1 MSSKPRFKY
10 DKSNMLKAIEAVKS
24 GIINPFKAS
33 QQFNVPRSTL
43 RKIIDVKTSI
53 DVRMGP
59 PPTLNLNYEGLLV
72 YYIIAVAKR
81 GFPIVKYDLVTS
93 VSRLVKDLDIPN
105 NFKNGRPGKKWMQLF
120 LKHHPE
126 VAERTV
132 EKLTKSRAL
141 VSEIYGWFLQIEQYF
156 TQENVLDILKNP
168 HRVFN
173 CDESRFMLCPDGQKV
188 LCMKGEK
195 ICMKY
200 VTTMKKH
207 LLLCSLWYQ
216 LLLLWVLL

>member
-1 MSSKPRFKY
+1 
-10 DKSNMLKAIEAVKS
+10 
-24 GIINPFKAS
+24 
-33 QQFNVPRSTL
+33 
-43 RKIIDVKTSI
+43 
-53 DVRMGP
+53 MGP

-81 GFPIVKYDLVTS
+81 GFPIVKYDLVN
-93 VSRLVKDLDIPN
+93 IPN

-156 TQENVLDILKNP
+156 T
-168 HRVFN
+168 
-173 CDESRFMLCPDGQKV
+173 
-188 LCMKGEK
+188 
-195 ICMKY
+195 
-200 VTTMKKH
+200 
-207 LLLCSLWYQ
+207 
-216 LLLLWVLL
+216 